1 MSHLLG
7 LDVETTGLDQATTSL
22 TEVAFVHYNGEERL
36 SELNI
41 RLSPK
46 PEKLINLGALK
57 VTKQN
62 LTSLHINAYTPTEAA
77 HIITNYLCSTVV
89 PIVGN
94 KELRIIGHN
103 VSGDIARVK
112 ELLKEN
118 GIVGWEEIFS
128 YRTTDTATIGEFMRT
143 CGAIEIDKMS
153 LETLAKSLG
162 IDTTKYKFH
171 TALGDV
177 DVTFQVYFAML
188 KLMRVNYGKKIN
200 G

>member
-22 TEVAFVHYNGEERL
+22 VEVAFVHYNGEERL
-36 SELNI
+36 SDLNI
-41 RLSPK
+41 RILPK

-62 LTSLHINAYTPTEAA
+62 LTNLNTNAYTPKEAA
-77 HIITNYLCSTVV
+77 YIITNYICNKVLPLT
-89 PIVGN
+89 GN

-103 VSGDIARVK
+103 VSGDIARIR
-112 ELLKEN
+112 ELLEEN
-118 GIVGWEEIFS
+118 GIVGWNEIFS

-162 IDTTKYKFH
+162 IDTSKYKFH

-188 KLMRVNYGKKIN
+188 KLMRNNYGKNK
-200 G
+200 